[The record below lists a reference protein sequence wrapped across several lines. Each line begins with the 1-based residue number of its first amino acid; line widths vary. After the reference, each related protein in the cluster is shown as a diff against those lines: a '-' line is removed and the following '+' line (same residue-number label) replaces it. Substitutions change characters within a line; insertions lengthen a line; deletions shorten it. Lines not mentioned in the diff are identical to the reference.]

1 MEKQKKYAFSSTV
14 DYYWQI
20 AKLKLLHWGVV
31 IYILDNLDNIR
42 NSCDVLWW
50 GFYRSLNQCVMK
62 CEMALYCVF
71 ALSLTSNIS
80 ICALTTV
87 FARSDRWQNFWQNVQ
102 NKANSGEL
110 SWLFDLNERINQP
123 TATSVTFR
131 FFYLQTNCHF
141 PGFRYHYYLF
151 LKGIMIQ
158 YSAFR
163 FCSFDLMTSMH
174 WHCNVGISNQG
185 KFTML

>member
-1 MEKQKKYAFSSTV
+1 
-14 DYYWQI
+14 
-20 AKLKLLHWGVV
+20 
-31 IYILDNLDNIR
+31 
-42 NSCDVLWW
+42 
-50 GFYRSLNQCVMK
+50 MK

-163 FCSFDLMTSMH
+163 ICSFDLKTAMLEFPTRESLRCFKDSMSG
-174 WHCNVGISNQG
+174 C
-185 KFTML
+185 L